1 VRKFRRLRESSEK
14 NLSRYF
20 LSGLFSGTHL
30 SKDGR
35 VIAKYPAANLGEEL
49 DETRVWA
56 KMVAEY
62 TMEINLVVQGQICP
76 AFEAIQ
82 QDHRIKEMDFYSI
95 VKQSPIVP
103 EGRERLIAKA
113 LFAGYDND
121 FVTALHLLIPQI
133 EHLVRVR
140 LKQAGVKTSTLNP
153 NSIETENGL
162 STLMEN
168 SEVNTI
174 FGEDLA
180 FELKA
185 LFCDAFGPNL
195 RNELAHGLLGY
206 EECQSVDAFYAW
218 WLGLRIVFNT
228 FWNARKSSQNRDDL
242 NDGENSGNT

>member
-1 VRKFRRLRESSEK
+1 VK
-14 NLSRYF
+14 
-20 LSGLFSGTHL
+20 G
-30 SKDGR
+30 
-35 VIAKYPAANLGEEL
+35 
-49 DETRVWA
+49 
-56 KMVAEY
+56 Y
-62 TMEINLVVQGQICP
+62 TFEIRLVVQSQIWP
-76 AFEAIQ
+76 AFETIQ
-82 QDHRIKEMDFYSI
+82 QEHRIKEMDFYSV

-133 EHLVRVR
+133 EHLVRFH
-140 LKQAGVKTSTLNP
+140 LKQAGVKTSNLDKNG
-153 NSIETENGL
+153 IETENSL
-162 STLMEN
+162 NTSMEN
-168 SEVNTI
+168 SEVDTI

-206 EECQSVDAFYAW
+206 EECQSVYSVYAW

-228 FWNARKSSQNRDDL
+228 FWNARKSSQNLDDL
-242 NDGENSGNT
+242 NNVENSGNI